1 MPHVTV
7 GAENGAVILPY
18 RATAARLPRLIREV
32 KLVTVE
38 GGRTISLPPEEVTP
52 PCWGSSSASQAAL
65 VGSRRPVLISACGT
79 TGPDPARFH

>member
-18 RATAARLPRLIREV
+18 RATAARLPGLIRDV

-38 GGRTISLPPEEVTP
+38 GGPHNIGWPPTRSTP
-52 PCWGSSSASQAAL
+52 PCWGSSSASQAEL
-65 VGSRRPVLISACGT
+65 VGSRRPALISACGT
-79 TGPDPARFH
+79 TRA

>member
-38 GGRTISLPPEEVTP
+38 GGPHDIADPPEEVTP

-79 TGPDPARFH
+79 TRA

>member
-38 GGRTISLPPEEVTP
+38 GGPRGITGPGKVNT
-52 PCWGSSSASQAAL
+52 AL
-65 VGSRRPVLISACGT
+65 LGFLISQPGMPLCVH
-79 TGPDPARFH
+79 ARISHDWHDY

>member
-38 GGRTISLPPEEVTP
+38 GGPHDIAAPP
-52 PCWGSSSASQAAL
+52 
-65 VGSRRPVLISACGT
+65 RRSHRPAGV
-79 TGPDPARFH
+79 PHQPARRHLSAVAGQS